1 MRYIQVSVIIPHY
14 NRGNQCQST
23 IESIQNQLFKNW
35 ECIIVDDGSEIHFV
49 EELKEI
55 IQKDARFS
63 LIKRPDSLPKGANAC
78 RNYGLEVSKGKYIQW
93 FDSDDIM
100 FPDFLES
107 KVDYLNQ
114 NEGINYVVS
123 QTAWN
128 CPELNLG
135 KAYSHNLDSSDVFR
149 SYINGETFFLIHGP
163 LFRKSFFERVGKF
176 DVKLKKHQEFEFFF
190 RVLFQDKNFGIIPKV
205 TAEHIVHE
213 NQMTL
218 QKKSELELIRL
229 STDAFF
235 RIIKFVRHK
244 THENK
249 KTMLQALLNRIRTNL
264 KKFIFR
270 GDIQYVLIS
279 GYYYSILKC
288 QLVFNK

>member
-1 MRYIQVSVIIPHY
+1 
-14 NRGNQCQST
+14 
-23 IESIQNQLFKNW
+23 
-35 ECIIVDDGSEIHFV
+35 
-49 EELKEI
+49 
-55 IQKDARFS
+55 
-63 LIKRPDSLPKGANAC
+63 
-78 RNYGLEVSKGKYIQW
+78 
-93 FDSDDIM
+93 
-100 FPDFLES
+100 
-107 KVDYLNQ
+107 
-114 NEGINYVVS
+114 VVS

-135 KAYSHNLDSSDVFR
+135 KAYRHNLDNPDLFR

-176 DVKLKKHQEFEFFF
+176 DVQLKKHQEFEFYF
-190 RVLFQDKNFGIIPKV
+190 RVLFRDKNFGIIPKV

-249 KTMLQALLNRIRTNL
+249 KAMLEALLIRIRTNL

-270 GDIQYVLIS
+270 GDVKYVLIS
-279 GYYYSILKC
+279 GYYYSILKL
-288 QLVFNK
+288 QLVFN